1 MRYSL
6 FASLTHRGERKQ
18 KEMQEIYTGGMI
30 VKEH

>member
-6 FASLTHRGERKQ
+6 IASLTHRGERK
-18 KEMQEIYTGGMI
+18 KMQEIYTGGMI